1 MSLHFFFFKIF
12 LMLFSPAES
21 TEKFKHHSKKQDP
34 PLKYNDFTQTDDNDL
49 KMSANILILDLIKKE
64 KEITVLQQKL
74 NRSNSLE
81 GMIEKL
87 NSLMINSKTAKF
99 FIKQLQLMSK
109 KPKGR
114 RWSDFDIS
122 LAILLF

>member
-1 MSLHFFFFKIF
+1 
-12 LMLFSPAES
+12 MLFSPAES